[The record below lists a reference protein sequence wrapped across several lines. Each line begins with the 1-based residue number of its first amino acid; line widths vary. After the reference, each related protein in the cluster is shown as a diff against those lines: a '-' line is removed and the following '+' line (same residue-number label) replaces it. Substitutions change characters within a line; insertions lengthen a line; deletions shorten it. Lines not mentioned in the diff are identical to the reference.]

1 MENIT
6 RRQKEILLYINDFIE
21 QNQYAPSIYDIA
33 NAFSINT
40 KTAQEFVERLVIKG
54 YLTKEKKIARTIQLT
69 EKAVDE
75 LTQRSIPI
83 LGATAAGKPIEVV
96 EDIKGQI
103 VIDKKRFSDGEF
115 FALVVR
121 GDSMKE
127 AGILDG
133 DFVIVKRTELPRDGD
148 IVVALIDEEVTLKR
162 LFYDYQN
169 HQIILHPENNQLK
182 DTYINPD
189 SFKCAGIVVGVQRYF
204 D

>member
-40 KTAQEFVERLVIKG
+40 KTAQEFVDRLVIKG

-83 LGATAAGKPIEVV
+83 LGTTAAGKPIEVV
-96 EDIKGQI
+96 EDVKGQI

-133 DFVIVKRTELPRDGD
+133 DFVIVKRTELPKDGD

>member
-40 KTAQEFVERLVIKG
+40 KTAQEFVDRLVIKG

-83 LGATAAGKPIEVV
+83 LGTTAAGKPIEVV

-182 DTYINPD
+182 DIYINPD

>member
-40 KTAQEFVERLVIKG
+40 KTAQEFVDRLVIKG

-96 EDIKGQI
+96 EDVKGQI

-133 DFVIVKRTELPRDGD
+133 DFVIVKRTELPKDGD

-182 DTYINPD
+182 DIYINPD

>member
-189 SFKCAGIVVGVQRYF
+189 SFKCAGIVIGVQRYF

>member
-115 FALVVR
+115 FC
-121 GDSMKE
+121 S
-127 AGILDG
+127 
-133 DFVIVKRTELPRDGD
+133 
-148 IVVALIDEEVTLKR
+148 
-162 LFYDYQN
+162 
-169 HQIILHPENNQLK
+169 
-182 DTYINPD
+182 
-189 SFKCAGIVVGVQRYF
+189 CCQR
-204 D
+204 

>member
-40 KTAQEFVERLVIKG
+40 KTAQEFVDRLVIKG

-182 DTYINPD
+182 DIYINPD

>member
-40 KTAQEFVERLVIKG
+40 KTAQEFVDRLVIKG

-83 LGATAAGKPIEVV
+83 LGTTAAGKPIEVV
-96 EDIKGQI
+96 EDVKGQI

>member
-40 KTAQEFVERLVIKG
+40 KTAQEFVDRLVIKG

-83 LGATAAGKPIEVV
+83 LGTTAAGKPIEVV
-96 EDIKGQI
+96 EDVKGQI

-133 DFVIVKRTELPRDGD
+133 DFVIVKRTELPKDGD

-182 DTYINPD
+182 DIYINPD

>member
-1 MENIT
+1 MV
-6 RRQKEILLYINDFIE
+6 
-21 QNQYAPSIYDIA
+21 S
-33 NAFSINT
+33 
-40 KTAQEFVERLVIKG
+40 
-54 YLTKEKKIARTIQLT
+54 
-69 EKAVDE
+69 
-75 LTQRSIPI
+75 
-83 LGATAAGKPIEVV
+83 
-96 EDIKGQI
+96 
-103 VIDKKRFSDGEF
+103 F

>member
-40 KTAQEFVERLVIKG
+40 KTAQEFVDRLVIKG

-133 DFVIVKRTELPRDGD
+133 DFVIVKRTELPKDGD

-182 DTYINPD
+182 DIYINPD

>member
-162 LFYDYQN
+162 LF
-169 HQIILHPENNQLK
+169 
-182 DTYINPD
+182 
-189 SFKCAGIVVGVQRYF
+189 
-204 D
+204 

>member
-103 VIDKKRFSDGEF
+103 VIDKKRFSDGDGF
-115 FALVVR
+115 GLVVR

>member
-1 MENIT
+1 
-6 RRQKEILLYINDFIE
+6 
-21 QNQYAPSIYDIA
+21 
-33 NAFSINT
+33 FSINT
-40 KTAQEFVERLVIKG
+40 KTAQELVERLVIKG

>member
-40 KTAQEFVERLVIKG
+40 KTAQEFVDRLVIKG